1 VGGYNPSQSRC
12 RVLQF
17 EAGDDFRGTCSVTTK
32 YIANKHRGYWTTSI
46 FACFLAV
53 LSLLGGCSTVAP
65 PQLPLGSLL
74 APTDP
79 FEAYNRKITE
89 FNDGADRIALKP
101 VASAYQN
108 SVPYVIRTGV
118 SNFFNNYWDIW
129 YAGNALLQGEP
140 AKAADNILRFNI
152 NMTLGFFGVLDLA
165 GEFGV
170 ERSKKDLG
178 QTLARWGVK
187 SGPYLVL
194 PLFGPTTLRDALVRP
209 AELKGEQI
217 RNFKDVATR
226 NNLYVLR
233 AVEARANLLRVGEV
247 LDGAALDKYTFT
259 RDAYLQ
265 LRNNEIWDGNP
276 PEEPDASS
284 PMPGTAP
291 AAPPAPPPA
300 AVPTTEPAPAQK

>member
-1 VGGYNPSQSRC
+1 M
-12 RVLQF
+12 
-17 EAGDDFRGTCSVTTK
+17 VTTK
-32 YIANKHRGYWTTSI
+32 YIAEKHREYWTKGVFS
-46 FACFLAV
+46 CFFC
-53 LSLLGGCSTVAP
+53 LLGLFGGCSSIKP

-79 FEAYNRKITE
+79 FEAYNRKVTE
-89 FNDGADRIALKP
+89 FNDGADRVVLKP
-101 VASAYQN
+101 VATVYQN
-108 SVPYVIRTGV
+108 SVPYVVRTGV

-152 NMTLGFFGVLDLA
+152 NMTLGFFGVIDLA

-187 SGPYLVL
+187 SGPYVVL

-209 AELKGEQI
+209 IETQGEQI
-217 RNFKDVATR
+217 RKFKDVSTR

-284 PMPGTAP
+284 PMPGT
-291 AAPPAPPPA
+291 
-300 AVPTTEPAPAQK
+300 VPTPPLAPTPARAANPEDSTPIPP